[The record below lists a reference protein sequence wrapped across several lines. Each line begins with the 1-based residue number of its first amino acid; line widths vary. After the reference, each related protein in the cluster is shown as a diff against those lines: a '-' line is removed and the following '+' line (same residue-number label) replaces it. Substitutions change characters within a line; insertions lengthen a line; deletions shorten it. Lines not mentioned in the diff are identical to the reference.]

1 MVLQNWA
8 AAAAQ
13 VFQPRL
19 LRHGKKIFPPSV
31 FLRPL
36 SSTRTPPCGSHQWP
50 ELLAQLPDFVAGVD
64 ALEARRFGE
73 ATLKLQRSVEVTAAY
88 FPAVNAGAELAL
100 CRSAY
105 ACCLW
110 YQGRFQEAAVQFEI
124 ALEASREHLPSIN
137 VARLAESAARVEFE
151 LGHFSRAA
159 DLASQASEAL
169 TSAQPQAHPRPR
181 MLEEA
186 VNVVIGGQGRRTYW
200 EEEDGETKNHTSEA
214 EREVEAIRLVN
225 SLIAEALP
233 DDFKAEAPTDPDEGR
248 SLSQIFENELGKDR
262 PLARLLGLRQ
272 GGEVRPDG
280 LSEFIDETDDHE
292 FEDGPGALQLGC
304 VRMALRST
312 VGQLAVAVGASAE
325 PWVKSLLEAAIHD
338 FEAIQPTGPATGP
351 FMYRSMIAL
360 GTVTA
365 ELTQDAK
372 AAEELFRSAIDKA
385 TVPRAG
391 HGPKVGDSK
400 GRRGIWRSQAL
411 TAYADFLEQ
420 GPQAKQRA
428 SEIAGLR
435 VQAADALCLPE
446 GPEDQCDTAAHLAD
460 KLHLQL
466 EVYLSPHKLRWGLVY
481 VPPPELLRAPELPG
495 THLGSSNK

>member
-1 MVLQNWA
+1 
-8 AAAAQ
+8 
-13 VFQPRL
+13 
-19 LRHGKKIFPPSV
+19 
-31 FLRPL
+31 
-36 SSTRTPPCGSHQWP
+36 
-50 ELLAQLPDFVAGVD
+50 DFVAGAE

-73 ATLKLQRSVEVTAAY
+73 ATLKLQRAVEVTAAY

-110 YQGRFQEAAVQFEI
+110 YQGRFQEAAHQFEV
-124 ALEASREHLPSIN
+124 ALEASQEHLPSIS

-159 DLASQASEAL
+159 DLASQASQAL
-169 TSAQPQAHPRPR
+169 TSLQPQAHPRPR

-186 VNVVIGGQGRRTYW
+186 VNVVVGGQGRRKYW
-200 EEEDGETKNHTSEA
+200 EEEEDGETKNHTSEA
-214 EREVEAIRLVN
+214 AREVEAIRLVN

-233 DDFKAEAPTDPDEGR
+233 DDFKVKAPTDPDEGR
-248 SLSQIFENELGKDR
+248 SLSQIFEIELGKDR

-272 GGEVRPDG
+272 GGEVRPD
-280 LSEFIDETDDHE
+280 LIQLIDETHDND
-292 FEDGPGALQLGC
+292 FEDRPGALQLGM

-325 PWVKSLLEAAIHD
+325 PWVKSLLEAAIRD
-338 FEAIQPTGPATGP
+338 FEALQPTGPATAP
-351 FMYRSMIAL
+351 FMYRSMVAL
-360 GTVTA
+360 GTVAA
-365 ELTQDAK
+365 EVTQDAK
-372 AAEELFRSAIDKA
+372 AAEGLFRSAIDKA

-400 GRRGIWRSQAL
+400 GRKGIWRSQAL

-420 GPQAKQRA
+420 GPQTKQRA

-435 VQAADALCLPE
+435 VHAADALCLPE
-446 GPEDQCDTAAHLAD
+446 GPQDQCDTAAHLAD

-466 EVYLSPHKLRWGLVY
+466 EVFLSPHRLRWGLVY
-481 VPPPELLRAPELPG
+481 LPPPEQLRAQELPG
-495 THLGSSNK
+495 AHPGNSNK